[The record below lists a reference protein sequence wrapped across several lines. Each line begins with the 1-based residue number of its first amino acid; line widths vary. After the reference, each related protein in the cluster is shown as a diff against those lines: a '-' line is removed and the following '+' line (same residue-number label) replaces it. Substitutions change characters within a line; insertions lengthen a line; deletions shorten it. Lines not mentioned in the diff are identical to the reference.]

1 MIEGEIQTLPLS
13 DLLLWIA
20 LTHRT
25 GKLTVTQGTTHSL
38 ELYFNKGELAAA
50 SISALTL
57 LDSSDKIRSVLSLVL
72 TWRSGAFNFAEGPAH
87 LREVPINLH
96 LSVEAML
103 NEINKTAEP
112 GTLPGGTLRE
122 HSETFTLAD
131 TLRLQVVEHL
141 LKEDFTVPSM
151 PQIAMRVLELT
162 RDDNFSLRELS
173 NLVLTDQAVTA
184 RVLRYANSIFY
195 GAGREVDSL
204 PLAVQRLGANEVFN
218 IVLATSLQ
226 ARRVGRDHFA
236 AEKRRLWLYSTTAA
250 FIARKLTVKA
260 QLNGHTG
267 FLCGLLMDFGINVL
281 YSLLQTLFAQRPDF
295 QTVPS
300 YVIEEIVLDC
310 HARLGRT
317 VGERWRLP
325 QQVVEAM
332 AYHHCFG
339 VLGSD
344 TPYVAV
350 AALADH
356 LATLALNAPSATL
369 PELLTSGAAEQ
380 LASQPAAQMLKL
392 NADAAAAVLQGLP
405 EVLQQAR
412 EFVQD

>member
-1 MIEGEIQTLPLS
+1 
-13 DLLLWIA
+13 
-20 LTHRT
+20 
-25 GKLTVTQGTTHSL
+25 
-38 ELYFNKGELAAA
+38 
-50 SISALTL
+50 
-57 LDSSDKIRSVLSLVL
+57 
-72 TWRSGAFNFAEGPAH
+72 
-87 LREVPINLH
+87 
-96 LSVEAML
+96 ML